1 MFNKTLANKIQT
13 YVEKIAHH
21 DQVGFTPKMQAWF
34 NILKSMN
41 VIKKKTL
48 KTKAHN
54 HLNRHRKIL

>member
-41 VIKKKTL
+41 VIKKKNIKDKSTQSSQ
-48 KTKAHN
+48 
-54 HLNRHRKIL
+54 